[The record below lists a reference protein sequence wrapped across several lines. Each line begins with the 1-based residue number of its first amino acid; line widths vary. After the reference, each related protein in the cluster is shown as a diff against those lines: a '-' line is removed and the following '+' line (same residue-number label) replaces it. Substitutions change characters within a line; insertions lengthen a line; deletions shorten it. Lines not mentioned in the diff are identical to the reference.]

1 MNVINSPIGG
11 ILTSF
16 YEFKIPQTP
25 KSRKNSV
32 NYDRV
37 IGGDLQPEV
46 RKMLKVASQQ
56 RITLIQGLSYV
67 DAKPDPRNI
76 IAAVDAY
83 LPNVWKIQRSLEFS
97 QSTKIKLEA
106 PLEFEWTSVLSP
118 DDRVRATVQGVFVF
132 EVSYVLIIRG
142 LAHYNN
148 AKAMLRNLTDSSSTE
163 QVLQVLK
170 NAMQELRVGAGIFD
184 HLATNVL
191 PNWRK
196 PPAMP
201 PAELT
206 VEVARGLSWFYLCM
220 AQRLFIVAALIKGSV
235 SIVPRLFGGLKEK
248 SNLAVREFCSLEGFQ
263 VRVTPTLYEE
273 PQLMYALCGIWTMK
287 YKGVTLHDKVTN
299 DEAEVDN
306 MEDTFGQAVAYM
318 GVAAQRARNA
328 AVTGLSMK
336 KRMTTYLNREA
347 KEVASLH
354 REYQEENNTIYFGR
368 FDSEEIEDITKSQ
381 NVFNLTAIP
390 FHMPEVTALS
400 FEEIPKPEGWG
411 EPVRN
416 FDPSKHKNEQITADG
431 TFIPPGVDPEIF
443 KALPEDVRNE
453 LVEQYFAEQEA
464 AAGAKGKGKKKK
476 KKKKS

>member
-1 MNVINSPIGG
+1 MNVISTPLGQL
-11 ILTSF
+11 LTSF

-32 NYDRV
+32 NYDKV

-67 DAKPDPRNI
+67 DAKPDPRNV

-106 PLEFEWTSVLSP
+106 PLEFEWTTVLSP
-118 DDRVRATVQGVFVF
+118 DDRTRATVQGVFVF

-163 QVLQVLK
+163 QVMQVLK
-170 NAMQELRVGAGIFD
+170 NAMKELRVGAGVFD
-184 HLATNVL
+184 HLAVNVL

-196 PPAMP
+196 PPISP

-206 VEVARGLSWFYLCM
+206 VQVAKGLSLYYLCM
-220 AQRLFIVAALIKGSV
+220 AQRLFITAALIKGSISV
-235 SIVPRLFGGLKEK
+235 LPRLFGGLKEK
-248 SNLAVREFCSLEGFQ
+248 YTHAFREIASLDGYQ
-263 VRVTPTLYEE
+263 VRVAPTLFEE
-273 PQLMYALCGIWTMK
+273 PQLFVALCDIWTMK
-287 YKGVTLHDKVTN
+287 YKAMTLHRNVTS
-299 DEAEVDN
+299 DETAVDN

-318 GVAAQRARNA
+318 NVASNRARNA
-328 AVTGLSMK
+328 AVTGNSMK
-336 KRMTTYLNREA
+336 KRMTTHLAGEVREI
-347 KEVASLH
+347 ASLY
-354 REYQEENNTIYFGR
+354 REYQEENNTVYFGR
-368 FDSEEIEDITKSQ
+368 FDSEEIEDITRSQ
-381 NVFNLTAIP
+381 NVFNLTATP
-390 FHMPEVTALS
+390 FAMPEVTALS

-416 FDPSKHKNEQITADG
+416 FDTSKHQNEQITEDG

-443 KALPEDVRNE
+443 KALPENVRNE

-464 AAGAKGKGKKKK
+464 ASKANGKGKKKK
-476 KKKKS
+476 KKN